1 MLILSKN
8 IIERKVPEINQTY
21 MRYVE
26 LPYIKIMLMLSF
38 FILKSQSTSE
48 ENQVKNT
55 KIIHWLKWKFLKNV
69 LK

>member
-8 IIERKVPEINQTY
+8 IIERKVPEINQTC

-26 LPYIKIMLMLSF
+26 LLYIKIMLMLSF

-55 KIIHWLKWKFLKNV
+55 KID
-69 LK
+69 

>member
-55 KIIHWLKWKFLKNV
+55 KIIH
-69 LK
+69 